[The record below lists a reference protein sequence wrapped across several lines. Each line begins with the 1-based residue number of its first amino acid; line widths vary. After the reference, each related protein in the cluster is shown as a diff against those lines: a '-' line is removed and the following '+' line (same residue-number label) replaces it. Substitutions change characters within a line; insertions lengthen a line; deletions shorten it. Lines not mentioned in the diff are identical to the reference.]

1 LTNLDIP
8 TVIFTV
14 LLTVAVLLS
23 IVAVYIWLTALIKR
37 FLGVKRESSHT
48 LILKN
53 QGNVPSVYQL
63 TAASTDPRLSFR
75 FHFRN
80 IPLAEVPVAV
90 PVIEHTNGSTASK
103 AAAGKP
109 KNAAAAANN
118 VQKSGKAAARKSG
131 EAANFLSALGNLL
144 PGKIGKTL
152 KSQGAA
158 ARDVQTK
165 TSQTLRIQDQAER
178 QVGAVQKGSSKLG
191 VKAAAPALSTGGGQQ
206 QKVAAIQAPP
216 AVVDYIQIAQTAP
229 VGPGESL
236 SLSLKIQSLKSRIP
250 EGSFLYTISSQQ
262 VPLEKVDREIAPVTS
277 QGTVHFDAVSGWR
290 YALPVVMNVLV
301 IAGCAFALAY
311 ALILIWA

>member
-8 TVIFTV
+8 AVFFPV
-14 LLTVAVLLS
+14 LLTAAVLLL
-23 IVAVYIWLTALIKR
+23 IVAAYIWLTALIKR

-48 LILKN
+48 IILKN

-63 TAASTDPRLSFR
+63 TAASSDPRLSFR

-90 PVIEHTNGSTASK
+90 PVIEHANGSSTSK
-103 AAAGKP
+103 VAVGKP
-109 KNAAAAANN
+109 QNAAAAANK
-118 VQKSGKAAARKSG
+118 VQTSGKAAARKSG
-131 EAANFLSALGNLL
+131 EAANLLSALGNLL
-144 PGKIGKTL
+144 PGKLGKTL
-152 KSQGAA
+152 KSQGAS
-158 ARDVQTK
+158 ARDLQTK

-178 QVGAVQKGSSKLG
+178 QVNAVQKGGSKLG
-191 VKAAAPALSTGGGQQ
+191 VKPAAPALSTGGQQ
-206 QKVAAIQAPP
+206 QKVVASQAPP
-216 AVVDYIQIAQTAP
+216 SKVDYIQIAQTAP

-236 SLSLKIQSLKSRIP
+236 SLSLKIQSQKSRLP
-250 EGSFLYTISSQQ
+250 EGSYLYTISSQQ

-277 QGTVHFDAVSGWR
+277 QGTVHFSAVSKWR

-311 ALILIWA
+311 ALLLIWA